1 MALSSKQNRGWIFL
15 KSVHFRIFI
24 ITVTVFCLFC
34 SLLVGASI
42 RNWRS
47 SRQEQIRSE
56 ADRYANMIASEI
68 DSRKTMET
76 LDGYYINSYTRVL
89 LVDSEGIIVKDS
101 LQLKVGEQIPAET
114 FKAVM
119 GGETVSET
127 EGTLYLV
134 YVPICDSESKTVTGT
149 VVVLTDMS
157 SLDHEIETGKDRLIL
172 LTVIFGLPTAC
183 LFYLIVYLSIKP
195 LKKIIYWL
203 EHFSQPEVRKYA
215 RPKHKTEDEYASIVE
230 AVDEATRDF
239 LTMDQSRSEFVSNV
253 SHELK
258 TPLSS
263 IKVLTESLLLQ
274 EGVGEEIYREF
285 LQDINS
291 EIDRMNN
298 IINDLLTLV
307 RLEEGEK
314 VMNPSPVSLKELLEV
329 ILRRVEP
336 LGREKNISLVMEE
349 CEDLTIEADETKL
362 TLAITN
368 LIQNAIKYNREQGS
382 VIVSCTKKVDAIH
395 ISVKDTGL
403 GIDKVHFDKL
413 FDRFYRVDK
422 ARDRNSGGSGLGLS
436 IVKRIISLHRGEI
449 LVDSVVGEGS
459 TFTIVLPV
467 ERDSEGDE
475 E

>member
-1 MALSSKQNRGWIFL
+1 MAFNFKQHRGWTFL

-24 ITVTVFCLFC
+24 ITTLVFCLFGA
-34 SLLVGASI
+34 LLMGSI
-42 RNWRS
+42 IKSWKS
-47 SRQEQIRSE
+47 SVVSQRQMEGS
-56 ADRYANMIASEI
+56 RYAHMIAAEI
-68 DSRKTMET
+68 SKEEDIHSGTS
-76 LDGYYINSYTRVL
+76 YYINSYTRVL
-89 LVDSEGIIVKDS
+89 VLDKEGLVQKDS
-101 LQLKVGEQIPAET
+101 FHVAEGDRIVNDAFKTALMGES
-114 FKAVM
+114 
-119 GGETVSET
+119 VSLT
-127 EGTLYLV
+127 EGSLYGV
-134 YVPICDSESKTVTGT
+134 YVPIKEETSGKVIGAVLVLSDMTTLEMEIEDSE
-149 VVVLTDMS
+149 
-157 SLDHEIETGKDRLIL
+157 DRMIL
-172 LTVIFGLPTAC
+172 MAVALGIPAIV
-183 LFYLIVYLSIKP
+183 LFYLIALISMKP
-195 LKKIIYWL
+195 LRKIIYWL
-203 EHFSQPEVRKYA
+203 QHFSQAEVRKYG
-215 RPKHKTEDEYASIVE
+215 RPKRKVEDEYTYIVE

-239 LTMDQSRSEFVSNV
+239 LVMDQSRSEFVSNV

-285 LQDINS
+285 LEDINS

-314 VMNPSPVSLKELLEV
+314 VLNPTKVSLLELIEV
-329 ILRRVEP
+329 IVKRLEP
-336 LGREKNISLVMEE
+336 LGRERNISLLMEE

-368 LIQNAIKYNREQGS
+368 LIQNAIKYNHENGS
-382 VIVSCTKKVDAIH
+382 VTVSCAKKVDAIH
-395 ISVKDTGL
+395 ITVRDTGF
-403 GIDKVHFDKL
+403 GIEKEHFEKL

-449 LVDSVVGEGS
+449 LVDSTVGEGS
-459 TFTIVLPV
+459 VFTIVLPV
-467 ERDSEGDE
+467 ERENEGDE